1 MNTGQERINEFVIR
15 EKQGRLGMKSEWTK
29 KKLSD
34 IADFNPREIIK
45 KGAIAKKIPMDVLR
59 PFYRDIPYSVEA
71 CFSGGMKFRNGDTIM
86 ARITPCLENGK
97 TAQVSILNDGEVGF
111 GSTEYIVFRAKEGIA
126 DKDYLYYLVCS
137 PEVREL
143 AIKSM
148 VGSSGRQRV
157 QTDVV
162 KNLEIDV
169 PPLVEQEKI
178 GSLLKLFD
186 DKIALN
192 DKINKN
198 LEQQAQTI
206 FKSWFVDFE
215 PFGGVQP
222 SEMQFIPLQELCKV
236 VTKGTTP
243 TTLGKSFTNSGI
255 NFIKA
260 ESIHDNHSIDS
271 SKFAFIDEETNALL
285 KRSIIKANDIV
296 FTIAG
301 TLGRFAMIDN
311 SMLPANTNQA
321 VAIIRPDETKVT
333 PAYLYSFFIGNWHNE
348 YYSKRIQQAV
358 QANLSLTT
366 IKSLPIAVLN
376 DTTMSNY
383 DKLVSPLFAL
393 MKNNEEE
400 NRRLSKLRDTLLP
413 KLMSGEL
420 DVSDIDF

>member
-1 MNTGQERINEFVIR
+1 MAEWQTVRLGEIVKTNQSTYSPKENWQFVNYLDTGNITMNKIDEIQYINTAKDKLPSRAKRKVKTNSIIYSTVRPNQLHYGIIKEQPDNFLVSTGFTVIEVNYDKAVPDFIYYALTKQEVTEQLQAIAEQSVSAYPSLKPSDIENLEFMLPDKKTQERIV
-15 EKQGRLGMKSEWTK
+15 
-29 KKLSD
+29 
-34 IADFNPREIIK
+34 
-45 KGAIAKKIPMDVLR
+45 AILR
-59 PFYRDIPYSVEA
+59 
-71 CFSGGMKFRNGDTIM
+71 
-86 ARITPCLENGK
+86 
-97 TAQVSILNDGEVGF
+97 SID
-111 GSTEYIVFRAKEGIA
+111 
-126 DKDYLYYLVCS
+126 
-137 PEVREL
+137 
-143 AIKSM
+143 
-148 VGSSGRQRV
+148 
-157 QTDVV
+157 
-162 KNLEIDV
+162 
-169 PPLVEQEKI
+169 EKI
-178 GSLLKLFD
+178 KENN
-186 DKIALN
+186 A
-192 DKINKN
+192 INNN
-198 LEQQAQTI
+198 LEQQAKAI

-243 TTLGKSFTNSGI
+243 TTLGKSFTSSGI

-260 ESIHDNHSIDS
+260 ESILDNHSIDS

-285 KRSIIKANDIV
+285 KRSIIKVNDIV

-301 TLGRFAMIDN
+301 TLGRFAMVDK
-311 SMLPANTNQA
+311 SVLPANTNQA

-376 DTTMSNY
+376 NTTMSNY

-393 MKNNEEE
+393 MKSNEEE

-413 KLMSGEL
+413 RLMSGEL
-420 DVSDIDF
+420 DVSDKEI

>member
-1 MNTGQERINEFVIR
+1 
-15 EKQGRLGMKSEWTK
+15 MKSEWTK
-29 KKLSD
+29 KMLSD
-34 IADFNPREIIK
+34 IADFNPRETIK

-59 PFYRDIPYSVEA
+59 PFYRDIPYYVEE
-71 CFSGGMKFRNGDTIM
+71 CFSGGTKFRNGDTIM

-137 PEVREL
+137 PEVREP

-192 DKINKN
+192 DRINKN

-301 TLGRFAMIDN
+301 TLGRFAMVDN

-383 DKLVSPLFAL
+383 DELVSPLFAL

>member
-1 MNTGQERINEFVIR
+1 MSEWVECTISDIGTVVGGETPST
-15 EKQGRLGMKSEWTK
+15 KKSENYVDGKIAWITPKDLSTFKGRYIVSGERNITESGLKSCSTK
-29 KKLSD
+29 LLPKNTVLFSSRAP
-34 IADFNPREIIK
+34 IGYI
-45 KGAIAKKIPMDVLR
+45 AIAANEVCTNQGFKSVIP
-59 PFYRDIPYSVEA
+59 
-71 CFSGGMKFRNGDTIM
+71 N
-86 ARITPCLENGK
+86 EN
-97 TAQVSILNDGEVGF
+97 TDPLF
-111 GSTEYIVFRAKEGIA
+111 
-126 DKDYLYYLVCS
+126 LYYLLKFNKDKIERMGSGTTFKEISAKVMKS
-137 PEVREL
+137 IKVFVP
-143 AIKSM
+143 ASKSM
-148 VGSSGRQRV
+148 QRDIASILG
-157 QTDVV
+157 T
-162 KNLEIDV
+162 I
-169 PPLVEQEKI
+169 
-178 GSLLKLFD
+178 D
-186 DKIALN
+186 DKIELN
-192 DKINKN
+192 NKINNN
-198 LEQQAQTI
+198 LEQQAQAI

-243 TTLGKSFTNSGI
+243 TTLGKSFTSSGI

-260 ESIHDNHSIDS
+260 ESILYNHSIDS

-285 KRSIIKANDIV
+285 KRSVIKANDII

-301 TLGRFAMIDN
+301 TLGRFAIVDN
-311 SMLPANTNQA
+311 SVLPANTNQA

-376 DTTMSNY
+376 NTTMSNY
-383 DKLVSPLFAL
+383 DKLVSPLFVL

-420 DVSDIDF
+420 DVSNIEL

>member
-1 MNTGQERINEFVIR
+1 MGEITSFMSKGIPPKYVERENENTVRVLNQKCNRNFEINYEESRLHDCSKKKVPDDKMLRPGDVLINSTGTGTAGRVAQLYDVPTSTTIDGHMILLRPTGEIDSIYYGYAVKAFQSQIETLAEGSTGQTEINRKRLQEEIVISFPKEKETQDRIAHF
-15 EKQGRLGMKSEWTK
+15 L
-29 KKLSD
+29 
-34 IADFNPREIIK
+34 
-45 KGAIAKKIPMDVLR
+45 
-59 PFYRDIPYSVEA
+59 
-71 CFSGGMKFRNGDTIM
+71 
-86 ARITPCLENGK
+86 
-97 TAQVSILNDGEVGF
+97 LN
-111 GSTEYIVFRAKEGIA
+111 
-126 DKDYLYYLVCS
+126 
-137 PEVREL
+137 
-143 AIKSM
+143 
-148 VGSSGRQRV
+148 
-157 QTDVV
+157 
-162 KNLEIDV
+162 ID
-169 PPLVEQEKI
+169 EKI
-178 GSLLKLFD
+178 KV
-186 DKIALN
+186 N
-192 DKINKN
+192 NKINKN

-376 DTTMSNY
+376 DTTTSNY